1 MTARGAALLGGAGGA
16 LVTAAAA
23 AVLAVAGAF
32 DTDDQSPPSSSTA
45 PAPPSTPPA
54 PARPA
59 RATTAAPRAAAAGAS
74 DAVTVGRVYRGA
86 IASVVLI
93 RASGGE
99 GSGFVID
106 GRGRIVT
113 NAHVIGGARR
123 VRVQF
128 GEDTPSIPGTVIG
141 RDRSSDL
148 ALVRVVPRRVRG
160 GLEPLA
166 LADSDRVRVGD
177 LAVAIG
183 SPFGLERTLT
193 AGVISAVGR
202 QIDAPD
208 GFSIPG
214 AIQTDAAINPGNSG
228 GPLLD
233 RDGRVIGV
241 NSQIETGGAGRGN
254 VGVGFAVPANI
265 VKAVT
270 ADLERDGRV
279 RRAYLGVATSVPQK
293 GTGARVTSVV
303 PGGPAARAG
312 LRAGDVIVR
321 IGTAKVDGSGDVG
334 AAIFSARPGQ
344 SVHVE
349 YRRSG
354 RARDAD
360 VRLSRR
366 PAVPPPQARG

>member
-16 LVTAAAA
+16 LVTAVAAGA
-23 AVLAVAGAF
+23 LIAAGAF
-32 DTDDQSPPSSSTA
+32 DDTHDAAA
-45 PAPPSTPPA
+45 PARTTPPA
-54 PARPA
+54 RTARTAPSADA
-59 RATTAAPRAAAAGAS
+59 RTPPPVS
-74 DAVTVGRVYRGA
+74 DAVTVGQVYRRA

-93 RASGGE
+93 RSGGGQ

-106 GRGRIVT
+106 AKGRIVT
-113 NAHVIGGARR
+113 NAHVVGGSKR

-128 GEDTPSIPGTVIG
+128 GENTPTIPGRVVG

-148 ALVRVVPRRVRG
+148 ALVRVLPRRVRG
-160 GLEPLA
+160 GLRPLA
-166 LADSDRVRVGD
+166 LADSARVRVGD
-177 LAVAIG
+177 IAVAIG
-183 SPFGLERTLT
+183 NPFGLERTLT
-193 AGVISAVGR
+193 AGVVSALGR
-202 QIDAPD
+202 QIEAPD

-233 RDGRVIGV
+233 REARVIGV

-254 VGVGFAVPANI
+254 VGVGFAVPSNI
-265 VKAVT
+265 VRAVT

-279 RRAYLGVATSVPQK
+279 RRAYIGVATSAPRT
-293 GTGARVTSVV
+293 GTGARVSSVV

-312 LRAGDVIVR
+312 LRAGDVIVG
-321 IGTAKVDGSGDVG
+321 IGAKRVSGTLDVS
-334 AAIFSARPGQ
+334 AAVFAARPGQ
-344 SVHVE
+344 RLHLE

-354 RARDAD
+354 RRRATD

-366 PAVPPPQARG
+366 PVQPPPQASG

>member
-16 LVTAAAA
+16 LVTALAAGGLA
-23 AVLAVAGAF
+23 AAGAF
-32 DTDDQSPPSSSTA
+32 DTEEQAAPAKTAPPARTA
-45 PAPPSTPPA
+45 PA
-54 PARPA
+54 A
-59 RATTAAPRAAAAGAS
+59 RAPAAAA
-74 DAVTVGRVYRGA
+74 DALQVGDIYRRA

-93 RASGGE
+93 RTGGGE
-99 GSGFVID
+99 GSGFVLD
-106 GRGRIVT
+106 DRGRIVT
-113 NAHVIGGARR
+113 NAHVVGGARR

-128 GEDTPSIPGTVIG
+128 GENTPTIPGRVVG

-148 ALVRVVPRRVRG
+148 ALVRVLPRRVRG
-160 GLEPLA
+160 GLHPLA
-166 LADSDRVRVGD
+166 LADSGRVRVGD

-183 SPFGLERTLT
+183 NPFGLERTLT
-193 AGVISAVGR
+193 AGVVSALGR

-233 RDGRVIGV
+233 REARVIGV

-254 VGVGFAVPANI
+254 VGVGFAVPSNI
-265 VKAVT
+265 VRTVT

-279 RRAYLGVATSVPQK
+279 RRAYMGVATSAPRT
-293 GTGARVTSVV
+293 GTGARVSSVV

-312 LRAGDVIVR
+312 LRTGDVIVR
-321 IGTAKVDGSGDVG
+321 IGATKVTGTLDVS
-334 AAIFSARPGQ
+334 AAVFAARPGQ
-344 SVHVE
+344 RLHLE

-354 RARDAD
+354 RRRSAD
-360 VRLSRR
+360 VRLARR
-366 PAVPPPQARG
+366 PARPPPQARG

>member
-1 MTARGAALLGGAGGA
+1 MTARRAALLGGAGGA
-16 LVTAAAA
+16 LVTAAVA
-23 AVLAVAGAF
+23 AVLVIAGAF
-32 DTDDQSPPSSSTA
+32 DSDEPAGRATRQPARGPGTA
-45 PAPPSTPPA
+45 RARTPTPAPPPA
-54 PARPA
+54 ES
-59 RATTAAPRAAAAGAS
+59 AGAS
-74 DAVTVGRVYRGA
+74 DAVVVGQVYRRA

-93 RASGGE
+93 RTGGGE
-99 GSGFVID
+99 GSGFVVD
-106 GRGRIVT
+106 ATGRIIT
-113 NAHVIGGARR
+113 NAHVVGGATR

-128 GEDTPSIPGTVIG
+128 GEETPTIPGRVVG

-148 ALVRVVPRRVRG
+148 ALVRVLPRRVRG
-160 GLEPLA
+160 GLKPLA
-166 LADSDRVRVGD
+166 LADSGAVRVGD

-183 SPFGLERTLT
+183 NPFGLERTLT
-193 AGVISAVGR
+193 AGVVSALDR

-233 RDGRVIGV
+233 RQARVIGV

-254 VGVGFAVPANI
+254 VGVGFAVPSNI
-265 VKAVT
+265 VKTVT

-279 RRAYLGVATSVPQK
+279 RRAYLGVATTVPRT
-293 GTGARVTSVV
+293 GTGARVTSIV

-312 LRAGDVIVR
+312 LHTGDVITRIGAAKVSGAGDV
-321 IGTAKVDGSGDVG
+321 S
-334 AAIFSARPGQ
+334 AAVFAARPGQ
-344 SVHVE
+344 HVHVE
-349 YRRSG
+349 FRRSG